1 MSLVYSCTQK
11 HERDIT
17 DLIKY
22 AATRNKSDAQDAPL
36 VHIILKWAKYPPT
49 YAMFLQ

>member
-1 MSLVYSCTQK
+1 MYCLICTDAIRVQLHKK

-22 AATRNKSDAQDAPL
+22 AATRNKGDAQDAPL
-36 VHIILKWAKYPPT
+36 VHII
-49 YAMFLQ
+49 